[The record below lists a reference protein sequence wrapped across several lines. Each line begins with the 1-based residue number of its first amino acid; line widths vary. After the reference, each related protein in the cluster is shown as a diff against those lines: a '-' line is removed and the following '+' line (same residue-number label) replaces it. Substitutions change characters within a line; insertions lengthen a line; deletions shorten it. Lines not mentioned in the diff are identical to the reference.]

1 MTTRIFS
8 NDEAI
13 HDKRTR
19 AVGLGWLG
27 FALGLTARIAIG
39 VTR

>member
-13 HDKRTR
+13 RDTR
-19 AVGLGWLG
+19 PLAVGLGALG
-27 FALGLTARIAIG
+27 FVLGLTARVVIG

>member
-13 HDKRTR
+13 RDEHPL
-19 AVGLGWLG
+19 AVGLGCLG
-27 FALGLTARIAIG
+27 FVLGLTGRVAIG